1 MKTNTLLTALM
12 VWAVFS
18 CSTPSAEKRATNDL
32 TRSLD
37 SLVQLDVKNKFIP
50 SVAVGIVKDG
60 EVVLA
65 KAYGY
70 ADVEEKIAANAETIY
85 QVGSVTKL
93 FTGHVLARLIEQGDM
108 ALTDRLATFFPELD
122 SFPIAPDG
130 TPITVRD
137 VATHSAEF
145 PRYPE
150 NLERQD
156 SNPIKGYTEAAMM
169 TGINQ
174 VEIDTTVGYRY
185 NYSNFGYGVLGL
197 AMEFRTDTTY
207 EALVQRHVLEPY
219 SMSATFVTQ
228 NDAVDEHLAVPYL
241 EVNPEQRT
249 EPWDMG
255 TLLAAGNIFSN
266 VNDLNQFMLHLLDD
280 NAVNRTQQQR
290 LLRINE
296 TWSYGLGCFVIDSEE
311 YNTSV
316 IYHGGDI
323 DGYASSL
330 TLYPEHQLGIVLL
343 TNYGQGETVGET
355 FTRTNQLV
363 SDYYLKQ
370 E

>member
-1 MKTNTLLTALM
+1 MKTNVLLATLM
-12 VWAVFS
+12 VWTVFS
-18 CSTPSAEKRATNDL
+18 CTNPSPEQQATNDL

-37 SLVQLDVKNKFIP
+37 SLVQLEVKNKFIP

-70 ADVEEKIAANAETIY
+70 ADVEEKTAANAKTIY
-85 QVGSVTKL
+85 QLGSVTKL
-93 FTGHVLARLIEQGDM
+93 FTGHVLAHLIEQGDM

-122 SFPIAPDG
+122 SFPIPPDG

-137 VATHSAEF
+137 IATHSAEF

-150 NLERQD
+150 NLDRQD
-156 SNPIKGYTEAAMM
+156 PHPIKGYTRAAMM
-169 TGINQ
+169 TGIQQ
-174 VEIDTTVGYRY
+174 VEIDTATGYRY

-207 EALVQRHVLEPY
+207 EALVQQHILEPY
-219 SMSATFVTQ
+219 GMTSSSVTQ
-228 NDAVDEHLAVPYL
+228 ADTQHSRLAVPYL
-241 EVNPEQRT
+241 AVNPEQRT

-255 TLLAAGNIFSN
+255 TLSAAGNIFSN
-266 VNDLNQFMLHLLDD
+266 VDDLNQFMLHLLTDK
-280 NAVNRTQQQR
+280 AVNRTQQQK
-290 LLRINE
+290 LLRIND
-296 TWSYGLGCFVIDSEE
+296 TWSYGLGCFVIDSET
-311 YNTSV
+311 YKTPV

-330 TLYPEHQLGIVLL
+330 TLYPEHRLGIVLL
-343 TNYGQGETVGET
+343 TNYGAGETVGDT
-355 FTRTNQLV
+355 FIKANRLV
-363 SDYYLKQ
+363 SNHYLQ
-370 E
+370 